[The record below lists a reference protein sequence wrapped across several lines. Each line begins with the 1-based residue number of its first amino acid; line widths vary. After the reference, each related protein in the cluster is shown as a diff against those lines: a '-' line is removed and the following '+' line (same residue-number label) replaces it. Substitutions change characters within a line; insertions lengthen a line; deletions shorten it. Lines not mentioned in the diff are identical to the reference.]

1 MVDQENQS
9 DELMIKAHL
18 AFTDEVPLIIG
29 FKDLMDKV
37 KLYMDYIEKIA
48 YLEIL

>member
-18 AFTDEVPLIIG
+18 ASTDEVPLIIG
-29 FKDLMDKV
+29 FRDLMDKV
-37 KLYMDYIEKIA
+37 ELHMNYIEKTA